1 MFFFANF
8 TTLQDFVKKALM
20 TNWANI
26 LQLFAAIKH
35 FKCKIY
41 ARNYLLELSCR
52 EMVITLHNFIQCN
65 LKLGSSQVRFLF
77 AVF

>member
-8 TTLQDFVKKALM
+8 TTPQDFVKKALM

-41 ARNYLLELSCR
+41 VRNYLLELSC
-52 EMVITLHNFIQCN
+52 
-65 LKLGSSQVRFLF
+65 
-77 AVF
+77 